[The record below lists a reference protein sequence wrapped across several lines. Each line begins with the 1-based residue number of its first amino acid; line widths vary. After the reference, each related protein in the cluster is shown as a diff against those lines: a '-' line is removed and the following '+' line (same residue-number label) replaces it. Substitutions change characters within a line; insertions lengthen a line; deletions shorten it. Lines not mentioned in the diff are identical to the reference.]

1 MVACK
6 KFKDGGKMTDKDNA
20 ILAHY
25 KAALDYDMSKN
36 PTKETFDRIKELID
50 VLEPAG
56 TEAGKVLQSRKLLAP
71 QEDNLT
77 NFLIDKQMNQGF
89 GLSEKQIKEESAKY
103 VELQKA
109 NKELKS
115 ALEKEKE
122 ENAKLI
128 AEIGLNKAKAQRRKE
143 AKKSKEEYKKDRDD
157 TVQAARDALKKLRDG
172 GLQSSVL

>member
-1 MVACK
+1 
-6 KFKDGGKMTDKDNA
+6 
-20 ILAHY
+20 
-25 KAALDYDMSKN
+25 
-36 PTKETFDRIKELID
+36 
-50 VLEPAG
+50 
-56 TEAGKVLQSRKLLAP
+56 
-71 QEDNLT
+71 
-77 NFLIDKQMNQGF
+77 MNQGF